1 VVANAYC
8 LMNSDALPTLAPKVF
23 RFSDIDQYRTA
34 VRNLAVEFTPLVR
47 RISAAQTILN
57 LPGCDINFAQSFPR
71 IAEGH
76 LAPNCTA
83 VGFSM
88 DDGSPIRF
96 NGVERDRSAIV
107 IGRNGAAYTTVERTE
122 RQFTSVIFTQEMQDR
137 GWPQASPNWKVF
149 ETSTSAHYRLRE
161 LVKQILSN
169 SSDFNASEVG
179 HASSAMRESLVAAI
193 DAAFADVV
201 QAKWTS
207 RANSIGHFKVYR
219 DIQAVLSGSIGRPVY
234 SGELARHVGVSVRT
248 MHDAVQRYQ
257 GMSLH
262 RYLRLRRLWLVRQR
276 LLAGTGS
283 VKACALACGFWH
295 LGDFARSY
303 RSQFGESPSETLAKS
318 TWELR

>member
-1 VVANAYC
+1 VVANAYY
-8 LMNSDALPTLAPKVF
+8 LMNSNALPTLAPKVF
-23 RFSDIDQYRTA
+23 RFSDSDQYRTA

-47 RISAAQTILN
+47 RISAAQIILH

-71 IAEGH
+71 IAEGQ

-88 DDGSPIRF
+88 DDGLPIRF

-122 RQFTSVIFTQEMQDR
+122 RQFTSVIFTQEIPDR
-137 GWPQASPNWKVF
+137 GWPQAGPNWKVF
-149 ETSTSAHYRLRE
+149 ETSASAHCRLRE

-169 SSDFNASEVG
+169 SSGFDASEVG
-179 HASSAMRESLVAAI
+179 DASSAMRESLVAAI
-193 DAAFADVV
+193 DAAFANVV
-201 QAKWTS
+201 DAKWTS
-207 RANSIGHFKVYR
+207 RANSVGHFKVYR

-234 SGELARHVGVSVRT
+234 SGELAQHVGVSVRA
-248 MHDAVQRYQ
+248 MHDAVQRFQ

-262 RYLRLRRLWLVRQR
+262 RYLRMRRLWLVRQKLR
-276 LLAGTGS
+276 AGMGS

-295 LGDFARSY
+295 LGDFARTY
-303 RSQFGESPSETLAKS
+303 RLQFGESPSETLTKS
-318 TWELR
+318 LQR

>member
-1 VVANAYC
+1 
-8 LMNSDALPTLAPKVF
+8 MNTDALPTLAPKVF

-71 IAEGH
+71 IAEGQ

-107 IGRNGAAYTTVERTE
+107 IGRNGAAYTMVERTE

-137 GWPQASPNWKVF
+137 GWPQAGPNWKVF
-149 ETSTSAHYRLRE
+149 ETSASAHYRLRA

-169 SSDFNASEVG
+169 SLHFDSTEVKDASF
-179 HASSAMRESLVAAI
+179 AMRESLVVAI
-193 DAAFADVV
+193 DAAFVDV
-201 QAKWTS
+201 
-207 RANSIGHFKVYR
+207 
-219 DIQAVLSGSIGRPVY
+219 
-234 SGELARHVGVSVRT
+234 
-248 MHDAVQRYQ
+248 
-257 GMSLH
+257 
-262 RYLRLRRLWLVRQR
+262 
-276 LLAGTGS
+276 
-283 VKACALACGFWH
+283 
-295 LGDFARSY
+295 
-303 RSQFGESPSETLAKS
+303 
-318 TWELR
+318 